1 MESGQLDRSDSQ
13 RPSAQFLL
21 ADAVISTEMRL
32 TTRELPPE
40 RTAGPYSPDSHC
52 QSGLLECATARVSW
66 AMQCF
71 VYTNLSRFMGAMYSN
86 GTHETSDVP
95 RSEISGHHVIM
106 RLVPKERNVNLAF
119 LWIAEDETSL
129 VRNVHAAAYITC
141 EYTVI
146 LHNTSQQ
153 IQNDNMVPMPKQQTL
168 SWRWLVYAVLWQKL
182 MLLLCKCHIAA
193 ITRRSFRNS
202 FLAGENCKYWKS
214 YNWITCNLINL
225 TSVYLNKL
233 CSAGNVTTV
242 PATECPQ
249 PCKWWLEPWP
259 FTLQAIMVFMSFMLH
274 ACQILRS

>member
-1 MESGQLDRSDSQ
+1 MALKRGLGYLHACGDFPCGNLPATSRELVYRQASEPSLPSAIERGFWSDDDFDTTVEKTQTDMESGQLDRSDSQ

-119 LWIAEDETSL
+119 L
-129 VRNVHAAAYITC
+129 
-141 EYTVI
+141 
-146 LHNTSQQ
+146 
-153 IQNDNMVPMPKQQTL
+153 
-168 SWRWLVYAVLWQKL
+168 
-182 MLLLCKCHIAA
+182 
-193 ITRRSFRNS
+193 
-202 FLAGENCKYWKS
+202 
-214 YNWITCNLINL
+214 
-225 TSVYLNKL
+225 
-233 CSAGNVTTV
+233 
-242 PATECPQ
+242 
-249 PCKWWLEPWP
+249 
-259 FTLQAIMVFMSFMLH
+259 
-274 ACQILRS
+274 